1 MAKTGRKPLYD
12 EWLTPDGLLLI
23 KGWIREGRTEED
35 IARNEMHIHPATLCE
50 WKNKFPELN
59 KAVKKTKAIQNA
71 EIDDAFYRDLQ
82 GHYVEEETS
91 EVIIIRDADNN
102 IIRKTE
108 HKRKNKRYIPAS
120 AVERIFYYKVQRH
133 WNENQPDTDAMNI
146 EDDPL
151 TKSLKEYA
159 DGLEGGEDNADK

>member
-35 IARNEMHIHPATLCE
+35 IATKEIGINASTWWR
-50 WKNKFPELN
+50 WKSQFEEFR
-59 KAVKKTKAIQNA
+59 KAVKKTKAVQNA

-133 WNENQPDTDAMNI
+133 WNENQPDTDEMNI

-159 DGLEGGEDNADK
+159 DGLEGGEDNAD

>member
-1 MAKTGRKPLYD
+1 MAKTGRKPLYE

-23 KGWIREGRTEED
+23 QGWIREGRTEED
-35 IARNEMHIHPATLCE
+35 IARNEMHINPATLCE
-50 WKNKFPELN
+50 WKNKFPELA
-59 KAVKKTKAIQNA
+59 KATKKTKAIQSA
-71 EIDDAFYRDLQ
+71 EIDNAFYRDLQ

-91 EVIIIRDADNN
+91 EIIIIRDADDN

-108 HKRKNKRYIPAS
+108 HKRRNKRYIPAS

-133 WNENQPDTDAMNI
+133 WNENQPDADAMNI

-159 DGLEGGEDNADK
+159 DGLESGEDNADK

>member
-35 IARNEMHIHPATLCE
+35 IATKEIGINASTWWR
-50 WKNKFPELN
+50 WKSQFEEFR
-59 KAVKKTKAIQNA
+59 KAVKKTKAVQNA

-108 HKRKNKRYIPAS
+108 HKRKNKRYIPAN